1 MIMNRMLPEY
11 STMIFTDV
19 WNEAGDF
26 AAEYKSSGLYITNS
40 KVSDD
45 SAATIFYLLYAR
57 YGNNPIAN
65 RDVNQ
70 FKYKVFATIMQ
81 YGPTWEKRLSVQKAI
96 RDLTVDDI
104 RLGSKAI
111 YNQAMNPSTEP
122 TTSTLE
128 EITYI
133 NAQNTT
139 NYKKSPLEGYSILLE
154 LLDTDVTKEFIDKF
168 KVCFKTFVQ
177 PERPLIY
184 VSEEDEEDDG
194 N

>member
-1 MIMNRMLPEY
+1 MSNRILPEY

-19 WNEAGDF
+19 WDDAGEF
-26 AAEYKSSGLYITNS
+26 ADEYEGSGLYIPNS
-40 KVSDD
+40 HISDD
-45 SAATIFYLLYAR
+45 SAATVFYLLYAR
-57 YGNNPIAN
+57 YGNSPIAN

-81 YGPTWEKRLSVQKAI
+81 YGPTWEKRLEVQKAI
-96 RDLTVDDI
+96 RDLTADDI

-122 TTSTLE
+122 TTSTLD

-139 NYKKSPLEGYSILLE
+139 NYKKSPLDGYATLLE

-168 KVCFKTFVQ
+168 KICFKTFVQ

-184 VSEEDEEDDG
+184 VTEDEDDG

>member
-1 MIMNRMLPEY
+1 MSSNMLPEY
-11 STMIFTDV
+11 STMTFTQIWD
-19 WNEAGDF
+19 EADDF
-26 AAEYKSSGLYITNS
+26 VDEYKSSGLYITNS

-45 SAATIFYLLYAR
+45 SATTIFYLLYAR

-81 YGPTWEKRLSVQKAI
+81 YGPTWEKRLAVQKAI

-111 YNQAMNPSTEP
+111 YNQAMNPSTSP
-122 TTSTLE
+122 TTSALE

-139 NYKKSPLEGYSILLE
+139 NYKKSPLEGYSILLD
-154 LLDTDVTKEFIDKF
+154 LLNTDVTKEFIDKF
-168 KVCFKTFVQ
+168 KICFKVFVQ
-177 PERPLIY
+177 PERPIIY